1 MIKLTDIPEVN
12 LSDYILTM
20 SQSVEPKIKFLEIVV
35 ARNQRRLEQIEFVK
49 SVDKVIMSLLF
60 LMLFTKFLMRR
71 L

>member
-49 SVDKVIMSLLF
+49 SVDKVIMSLLL
-60 LMLFTKFLMRR
+60 LMLFTKFIIRR